1 MNRNKWLT
9 CLAGVSLLVSVV
21 ASPALAGQI
30 HVFAGNDSQPKQS
43 VKIKRAKKNGPP
55 DHAPANGYRAQFQ
68 YRYYPDAE
76 VYYDAGRKLYFYFEG
91 NGWRIGASLP
101 SSLQASLSDSVNLEL
116 DTDKPFLYHDD
127 HKAQYPPGQARAPQ
141 NGQNV
146 AKQ

>member
-1 MNRNKWLT
+1 MNRKRWLIY
-9 CLAGVSLLVSVV
+9 LAGVSLLVSVV

-30 HVFAGNDSQPKQS
+30 NIFSDNDSQPKQS
-43 VKIKRAKKNGPP
+43 VKVKRAKKNGPP
-55 DHAPANGYRAQFQ
+55 SHAPAHGYRAQFQ

-76 VYYDAGRKLYFYFEG
+76 VYYDAGRKLYFYLEG

-101 SSLQASLSDSVNLEL
+101 SPLLASLGNSVDLEM

-127 HKAQYPPGQARAPQ
+127 HKAQYPPGQARAPE